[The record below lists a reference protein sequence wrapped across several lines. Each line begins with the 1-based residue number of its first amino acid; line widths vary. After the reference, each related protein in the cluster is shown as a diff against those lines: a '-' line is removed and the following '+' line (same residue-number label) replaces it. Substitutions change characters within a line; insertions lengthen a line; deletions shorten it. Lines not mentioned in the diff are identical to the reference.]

1 MPRKWQYLQ
10 SRRERGLSIL
20 TLRTDRA
27 VSPRTGETHDFHIL
41 ESPPWVNILP
51 LTRQEEVVLVRQQRH
66 GIREATLE
74 LPGGLVEAGDTPRNA
89 ALREMREESGY
100 EPGRVSLLGTVHP
113 NPAFLDN
120 LCHMYLCRE
129 ATPTAEQD
137 LDEKED
143 ICIETRPLQ
152 EIPGM
157 IKDGTITHSL
167 VLCAFFY
174 FFLSSPHLF
183 PREQPGTE

>member
-1 MPRKWQYLQ
+1 MPRKWDYLQ

-27 VSPRTGETHDFHIL
+27 VSPRTGETHEFHIL

-51 LTRQEEVVLVRQQRH
+51 LTSEEDVVMVRQQRH

-74 LPGGLVEAGDTPRNA
+74 IPGGLVDPGDSPREA
-89 ALREMREESGY
+89 ALREMREECGY
-100 EPGRVSLLGTVHP
+100 EPGSVSHLGSVHP

-120 LCHMYLCRE
+120 QCHMYLCRG
-129 ATPTAEQD
+129 ASPTAEQD

-143 ICIETRPLQ
+143 ILVETRPLQ
-152 EIPGM
+152 EIPGL
-157 IKDGTITHSL
+157 IADGAITHSL

-174 FFLSSPHLF
+174 FFLHQPRTF
-183 PREQPGTE
+183 PLERH

>member
-20 TLRTDRA
+20 ALRTDRA
-27 VSPRTGETHDFHIL
+27 VSPRTGETHEFHIL
-41 ESPPWVNILP
+41 ESSPWVNILP
-51 LTRQEEVVLVRQQRH
+51 LTRQEDVVLVRQQRH

-74 LPGGLVEAGDTPRNA
+74 LPGGLVDPGDTPRDA
-89 ALREMREESGY
+89 AVREMREESGY
-100 EPGRVSLLGTVHP
+100 EPGEVSHLGSVHP

-120 LCHMYLCRE
+120 QCHMYLCRD
-129 ATPTAEQD
+129 AVPTGEQD

-143 ICIETRPLQ
+143 IRVETRPLRA
-152 EIPGM
+152 IPGL
-157 IKDGTITHSL
+157 IADGSITHSL

-174 FFLSSPHLF
+174 FFLQTPEAF
-183 PREQPGTE
+183 PKEGP

>member
-1 MPRKWQYLQ
+1 MPREWQYLQ

-20 TLRTDRA
+20 TLRTDTA

-41 ESPPWVNILP
+41 ESSPWVNILP
-51 LTRQEEVVLVRQQRH
+51 LTQQEDVVLVRQQRH
-66 GIREATLE
+66 GIRKATLE
-74 LPGGLVEAGDTPRNA
+74 LPGGLVEAGDTPQDA

-100 EPGRVSLLGTVHP
+100 EPGMVSHLGSVHP

-120 LCHMYLCRE
+120 QCHMYLCRDVV
-129 ATPTAEQD
+129 PTGEQD

-143 ICIETRPLQ
+143 IRVETRPLQ
-152 EIPGM
+152 EIPAM
-157 IKDGTITHSL
+157 IANGTITHSL

-174 FFLSSPHLF
+174 FFLERPQAF
-183 PREQPGTE
+183 PRMQP

>member
-1 MPRKWQYLQ
+1 MPREWQYLQ
-10 SRRERGLSIL
+10 SRRERRLSIFA
-20 TLRTDRA
+20 LRTDTA
-27 VSPRTGETHDFHIL
+27 VSPRTGEAHDFHIL

-51 LTRQEEVVLVRQQRH
+51 LTEEDKVVLVRQQRH

-74 LPGGLVEAGDTPRNA
+74 LPGGLVEAGDTPREA

-100 EPGRVSLLGTVHP
+100 EPGTVSHLGSIHP

-120 LCHMYLCRE
+120 QCHMYLCRD
-129 ATPTAEQD
+129 AVPTGQQN

-143 ICIETRPLQ
+143 IRVETRPLE
-152 EIPGM
+152 EIPGL
-157 IKDGTITHSL
+157 ITDGTITHSL

-174 FFLSSPHLF
+174 FFLQTPEAF
-183 PREQPGTE
+183 P